1 MSHLRSDLVGI
12 NLTRFTSDFNL
23 RLILV
28 DASELVAESKLQVV
42 AASKRFGEQSPRGT
56 DTRLTICLA
65 DASELIQESK
75 VGVVAA
81 AKRFGECHLLRSWNM
96 TRT

>member
-1 MSHLRSDLVGI
+1 M
-12 NLTRFTSDFNL
+12 
-23 RLILV
+23 V

-65 DASELIQESK
+65 DASELIQESE

-81 AKRFGECHLLRSWNM
+81 AKRFGECHLLRSWNV
-96 TRT
+96 TRTKHVRCVRTHPREQGRRSRGSEEIR